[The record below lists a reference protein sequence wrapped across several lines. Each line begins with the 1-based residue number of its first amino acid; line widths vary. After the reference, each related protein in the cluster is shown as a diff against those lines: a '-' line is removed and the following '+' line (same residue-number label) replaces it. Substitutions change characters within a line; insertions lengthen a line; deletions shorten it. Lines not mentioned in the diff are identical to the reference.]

1 MKIFTATV
9 TTKGGPQTYLSFSED
24 GVYEALYVFVKGEWD
39 GVFSVTPIPEDHRDA
54 VHYYFNN
61 CQLNV
66 MEGSEDSLDD
76 IGPTDIKVKLHCVAF
91 TVSQPGALDTSH
103 FFLGQDR
110 NEAWNKANLFS
121 KALPEGCRIVIAA
134 GEAEV

>member
-1 MKIFTATV
+1 MKIFTGTV
-9 TTKGGPQTYLSFSED
+9 SHKHGTDTYMGSTED
-24 GVYEALYVFVKGEWD
+24 RLYEALYKFVSLEWK
-39 GVFSVTPIPEDHRDA
+39 GVFEIPIPEDHREA

-61 CQLNV
+61 CQ
-66 MEGSEDSLDD
+66 EAGEEDSLDD
-76 IGPTDIKVKLHCVAF
+76 IGPTDIAVKLHCAAF
-91 TVSQPGALDTSH
+91 TVSQPGALDTYH

>member
-1 MKIFTATV
+1 MKIFTGTV
-9 TTKGGPQTYLSFSED
+9 SHKHGTDTYMGSTED
-24 GVYEALYVFVKGEWD
+24 ALYANLYEFVSLEWK
-39 GVFSVTPIPEDHRDA
+39 GVFDIPIPEDHREA

-61 CQLNV
+61 CQ
-66 MEGSEDSLDD
+66 EAGEEDFLDD
-76 IGPTDIKVKLHCVAF
+76 IGPTDIKAKLHCVAF